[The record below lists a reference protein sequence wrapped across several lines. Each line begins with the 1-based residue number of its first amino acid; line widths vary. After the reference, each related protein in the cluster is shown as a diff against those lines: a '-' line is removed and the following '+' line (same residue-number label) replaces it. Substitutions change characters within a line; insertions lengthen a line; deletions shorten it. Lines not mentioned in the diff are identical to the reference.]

1 MTVHLNLT
9 MEEQKIAEAYAKS
22 KGMSL
27 SDAIKEVFF
36 EKIEDEYDAAVFDS
50 AYREY
55 EKDSKTYTH
64 EEVKKLLDL

>member
-1 MTVHLNLT
+1 MTIHLYLS

-36 EKIEDEYDAAVFDS
+36 EKIEDAH
-50 AYREY
+50 R
-55 EKDSKTYTH
+55 
-64 EEVKKLLDL
+64 LR